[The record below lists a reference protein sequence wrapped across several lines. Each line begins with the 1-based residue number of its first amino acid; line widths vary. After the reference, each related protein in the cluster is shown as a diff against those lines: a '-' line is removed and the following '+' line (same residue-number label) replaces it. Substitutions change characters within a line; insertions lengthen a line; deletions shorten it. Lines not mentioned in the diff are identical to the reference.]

1 MRLEKGQAFSY
12 SHSSSISKKG
22 RKGAALTGEMISL
35 ITVSILLVA
44 AIGGIAS
51 EIAFLATTA
60 HFLEAKIIAG
70 AVAGALSS
78 VSSAPQNGVYC
89 VTLPGTFQYKVAFGV
104 GTEKA
109 SVGPALVDPP
119 ELGAYCPVNSPSYS
133 AYEKYLTGPY
143 KQFFDEASEK
153 YDVPLPYILAIA
165 YTESGIEH
173 YDSSNTARDPAGL
186 LSGEWQGSGYCGIMA
201 VSCDDHRTPE
211 SNIDAGVS
219 ELRKKLDDFGGDFQA
234 ATAAYSGG
242 TAGAVEFIKALGG
255 AGSWVRNL
263 QSAEFMELEI
273 YEDINPLLAHLH
285 FGDGSEYTVEKQNA
299 CGVAR
304 NTANA
309 RFFESMGLGKAKYG
323 FVAVVRETDKSGAI
337 SYVPVSTFEPGVF
350 KIPSGGK
357 YTLVMKKSLFKLPHG
372 GYKEAIRFAV
382 REGGLREAGCQAET
396 PAICGF

>member
-1 MRLEKGQAFSY
+1 MVLEKGYVF
-12 SHSSSISKKG
+12 SHSHQISKR

-35 ITVSILLVA
+35 IIVSILLVA

-70 AVAGALSS
+70 AVAGALTS

-89 VTLPGTFQYKVAFGV
+89 ITLPGTFQYKVAFGI

-119 ELGAYCPVNSPSYS
+119 ELGEYCPVTPPSYS

-143 KQFFDEASEK
+143 KEFFDSASEK
-153 YDVPLPYILAIA
+153 YAVPLPYILAIA

-173 YDSSNTARDPAGL
+173 YDT
-186 LSGEWQGSGYCGIMA
+186 SGNVKDSGSGYIGIMM
-201 VSCDDHRTPE
+201 VSDDNPE
-211 SNIDAGVS
+211 NREPEGNINSGVA
-219 ELRKKLDDFGGDFQA
+219 ELRNKLDYFGGDFQA
-234 ATAAYSGG
+234 AAAAYSGG
-242 TAGAVEFIKALGG
+242 TAGAVEYIRALGG
-255 AGSWVRNL
+255 AGSWVKNL
-263 QSAEFMELEI
+263 QAAEFMELEI
-273 YEDINPLLAHLH
+273 YEDINPLLANLH
-285 FGDGSEYTVEKQNA
+285 FPDGSEYTVEKQNA

-309 RFFESMGLGKAKYG
+309 RFFESMGLGTAKYG

-337 SYVPVSTFEPGVF
+337 SYVPVTTFEPGVF

-357 YTLVMKKSLFKLPHG
+357 YTLVMKKSLFRMPHG

>member
-89 VTLPGTFQYKVAFGV
+89 VTLPGTFQYKVAFGI

-119 ELGAYCPVNSPSYS
+119 ELGPYCPVNSPSYS
-133 AYEKYLTGPY
+133 AYEKYRTGPY
-143 KQFFDEASEK
+143 KEFFDEASEK

-173 YDSSNTARDPAGL
+173 YDT
-186 LSGEWQGSGYCGIMA
+186 SGNVKDSGSGYIGIMM
-201 VSCDDHRTPE
+201 VSDDNPE
-211 SNIDAGVS
+211 NREPEGNINSGVA

-234 ATAAYSGG
+234 AAAAYSGG

-273 YEDINPLLAHLH
+273 YEGPNDFFETGGWT
-285 FGDGSEYTVEKQNA
+285 FGDGSIYTVEKQNA

-309 RFFESMGLGKAKYG
+309 RFFESMGLGTAKYG
-323 FVAVVRETDKSGAI
+323 FVAVVRETDKSGAL
-337 SYVPVSTFEPGVF
+337 SYVPVATFEPGVF

-357 YTLVMKKSLFKLPHG
+357 YTLVMKKSLFRLPHG
-372 GYKEAIRFAV
+372 GYKETIRFAV